1 MNQIEDTKERSMPS
15 LAGSLPF
22 RKLPEGTIGK
32 WKCTIVLLR
41 IWYHIGLGK
50 TTVFTKN
57 CEKFSSLGIL
67 PPYFSRPSSGV
78 RDPFLTDIFFSYGF
92 RFWVTEGL
100 RSFADSF

>member
-41 IWYHIGLGK
+41 NMVSHW
-50 TTVFTKN
+50 FRKN
-57 CEKFSSLGIL
+57 N
-67 PPYFSRPSSGV
+67 
-78 RDPFLTDIFFSYGF
+78 
-92 RFWVTEGL
+92 RFYKKL
-100 RSFADSF
+100 